1 MKYEVLGNDKQ
12 ADLNLYVC
20 ERDDK
25 IAPGVRYGPV
35 IRDSYIIECCT
46 EGSGSI
52 TINGREFSLK
62 PGNCMILLPG
72 DVVTHITSP
81 DTTRSGV
88 WCAVKGIKISSYL
101 DAVGIDSKN
110 PY

>member
-20 ERDDK
+20 ERDEK

-46 EGSGSI
+46 EGEEIIIIKRHGI
-52 TINGREFSLK
+52 FTVTRRLHGAAAGRHRNSYYSLRHGAQRGLVRSK
-62 PGNCMILLPG
+62 RYENKLL
-72 DVVTHITSP
+72 SFRR
-81 DTTRSGV
+81 RS
-88 WCAVKGIKISSYL
+88 
-101 DAVGIDSKN
+101 
-110 PY
+110 